1 MLSADIFI
9 ETNILLNSANLCK
22 WLFSGAVI
30 ESDSRLLISSILSGA
45 GELHKLIPVWAWT
58 WWHLLSCFC
67 RDIICCRRY
76 GMCVY
81 SRTVSLRN
89 TINRVFTLILHLR
102 IGSYYW
108 SHAFPLIF
116 VCTVLM
122 FRLNQYLAIKLEC
135 STQRVKYFV
144 RQGQYVVIND
154 VYFLHSLSLTTTGYQ
169 DSRPSMWF
177 SLSKHHFQFQTLM

>member
-1 MLSADIFI
+1 M
-9 ETNILLNSANLCK
+9 TILWCCYCESNSR
-22 WLFSGAVI
+22 
-30 ESDSRLLISSILSGA
+30 RLVSSLLSGT
-45 GELHKLIPVWAWT
+45 GELHKLIPVWPWT

-76 GMCVY
+76 GMCVS

-89 TINRVFTLILHLR
+89 TINRVFTIILHLH

-108 SHAFPLIF
+108 SHALSQIF

-122 FRLNQYLAIKLEC
+122 FRLNQSVLAVKLEF
-135 STQRVKYFV
+135 STQRLKYFV
-144 RQGQYVVIND
+144 RQGQYVVING
-154 VYFLHSLSLTTTGYQ
+154 VYFLHSLSLTTTGYR